1 MCPCPRLDNRLFL
14 SLGIIVLTLCSLSAF
29 SIMEYANNLQLAVI
43 GNQDVPSFYN
53 VIMGINKI
61 YAIFVPIIICLFI
74 YSTTYLMLSE
84 VFEEEI
90 RSKELF
96 TIVCIAM
103 IPVLMYDYFYWFN
116 LIYYVHIDDMHSI
129 NDFFNVTYWNG
140 LKLSD
145 FHILNTVCWL
155 LLFTIVIIFL
165 IWKGHSIIKSLLSV
179 LIPPS
184 IVILIYLIIH

>member
-103 IPVLMYDYFYWFN
+103 IPVLMYDYFYWFK
-116 LIYYVHIDDMHSI
+116 SI
-129 NDFFNVTYWNG
+129 
-140 LKLSD
+140 
-145 FHILNTVCWL
+145 
-155 LLFTIVIIFL
+155 
-165 IWKGHSIIKSLLSV
+165 
-179 LIPPS
+179 
-184 IVILIYLIIH
+184 